1 MRKNIQLV
9 VVSCA
14 VLALSGC
21 TMPWHSKASATPP
34 PQAQAPTAPHADTPP
49 PTAEAKPT
57 PAPVEPTPA
66 EAAPP
71 PPPPD
76 TKPATTVHH
85 RKTKPSP
92 ATPATPDNASS
103 TTTAPG
109 QTASATP
116 PAGTPAA
123 PTESA
128 IGQLSAGD
136 ESSSGATK
144 SEAVDLISTTE
155 RRLKAI
161 TRPLTPAEQQ
171 TAEKV
176 RTFLEQARQALHS
189 QDIAAAHTLAIKAN
203 LLLDE
208 LQK

>member
-1 MRKNIQLV
+1 
-9 VVSCA
+9 
-14 VLALSGC
+14 
-21 TMPWHSKASATPP
+21 MPWHKKNSATPP
-34 PQAQAPTAPHADTPP
+34 PQAQAPSAPAAVDNPP
-49 PTAEAKPT
+49 PGAEPKPVPPPSE
-57 PAPVEPTPA
+57 PAAVEP
-66 EAAPP
+66 APP
-71 PPPPD
+71 PPPVAE
-76 TKPATTVHH
+76 TKPAEPVKR

-92 ATPATPDNASS
+92 STPMPADAASTPATAGQPGAAANPS
-103 TTTAPG
+103 T
-109 QTASATP
+109 TASATP
-116 PAGTPAA
+116 P

-144 SEAVDLISTTE
+144 DEAVNLIASTE

-161 TRPLTPAEQQ
+161 TRPLSPAEQQ
-171 TAEKV
+171 TANKV

>member
-9 VVSCA
+9 VVSFA

-21 TMPWHSKASATPP
+21 TMPWQRKAAATPP
-34 PQAQAPTAPHADTPP
+34 PQAQAPTAPHEDTPP
-49 PTAEAKPT
+49 PPPETKPT
-57 PAPVEPTPA
+57 PPPVEPAPA
-66 EAAPP
+66 EATPP
-71 PPPPD
+71 PPPAD

-103 TTTAPG
+103 PTTPS
-109 QTASATP
+109 QTASATT
-116 PAGTPAA
+116 PAGTTPA

-136 ESSSGATK
+136 ESSSGATMN
-144 SEAVDLISTTE
+144 EAVNLISSTE

>member
-1 MRKNIQLV
+1 
-9 VVSCA
+9 
-14 VLALSGC
+14 
-21 TMPWHSKASATPP
+21 
-34 PQAQAPTAPHADTPP
+34 
-49 PTAEAKPT
+49 
-57 PAPVEPTPA
+57 
-66 EAAPP
+66 
-71 PPPPD
+71 
-76 TKPATTVHH
+76 VHK

-92 ATPATPDNASS
+92 ATPMTTDNTPPAAG
-103 TTTAPG
+103 TTPG
-109 QTASATP
+109 QTAAATP
-116 PAGTPAA
+116 PAGATPA

-144 SEAVDLISTTE
+144 NEAVDLISSTE

-161 TRPLTPAEQQ
+161 TRPLSTSEQE
-171 TAEKV
+171 TAAKV

-203 LLLDE
+203 LLLNE